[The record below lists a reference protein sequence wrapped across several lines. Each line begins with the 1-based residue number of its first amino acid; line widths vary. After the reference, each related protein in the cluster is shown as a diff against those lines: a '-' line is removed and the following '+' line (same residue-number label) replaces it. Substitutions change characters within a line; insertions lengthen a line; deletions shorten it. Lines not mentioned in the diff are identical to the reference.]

1 MKLMNSILIISY
13 FEAVPKS
20 GVSVRIFEMAKNL
33 ALLGNKVF
41 LIAPGN
47 DKDQVRFNNLHIIN
61 FKPKR
66 YLKTLSNMFY
76 LLKIGHQIIKKYK
89 VDIIISAHLW
99 SFLPALIL
107 KKVYSR
113 KLVLDEHNVE
123 FVRAVRMKSFTH
135 VIFSFLLEK
144 GLANFSDSILTVSLI
159 DKSALCN
166 LGIPRNKVHIIP
178 NGADTQKLH
187 PNIDASSIRRK
198 YNIESDPVVLFM
210 GKLDYKPNLE
220 ALELLFHKIIPN
232 VLHQVQNCKFLIVGM
247 NPPAHLNHKSVL
259 YTGYVTDV
267 AEYIAAADVAIA
279 PILSGSGTRL
289 KILEYMAIGKPVI
302 STSLGAEGIAL
313 ENGKN
318 MVLADDMNEFSS
330 HIIQLITDA
339 NLRNKIGT
347 NARELV
353 VRKYDWNSIVK
364 VLDRDV
370 LKSF

>member
-1 MKLMNSILIISY
+1 MNSIMIISY

-66 YLKTLSNMFY
+66 YLKTLFNMYY
-76 LLKIGHQIIKKYK
+76 LLKIGHQIIKKNK
-89 VDIIISAHLW
+89 IDIIISAHLW
-99 SFLPALIL
+99 SLLPALIL
-107 KKVYSR
+107 KKAYSK

-123 FVRAVRMKSFTH
+123 FVRAVRMKNFKR
-135 VIFSFLLEK
+135 VIFSFILEK
-144 GLANFSDSILTVSLI
+144 GLANFSDSILTVSLL
-159 DKSALCN
+159 DKRALSN
-166 LGIPRNKVHIIP
+166 LGVPLEKVHIIP
-178 NGADTQKLH
+178 NGADTQKLN

-198 YNIESDPVVLFM
+198 HNMESDPVVIFM

-220 ALELLFHKIIPN
+220 ALELLIHKIIPN
-232 VLHQVQNCKFLIVGM
+232 VLQQVPKCKFLIVGM
-247 NPPAHLNHKSVL
+247 NPPVHLNHKSVL
-259 YTGYVTDV
+259 YTGYVKDV

-302 STSLGAEGIAL
+302 STRLGAEGIVL

-318 MVLADDMNEFSS
+318 IVLADDMNKFSS
-330 HIIQLITDA
+330 QVIKLILDA
-339 NLRNKIGT
+339 NLRNRIGKK
-347 NARELV
+347 ARELV
-353 VRKYDWNSIVK
+353 VKKYDWSSIVE

-370 LKSF
+370 IKSF

>member
-1 MKLMNSILIISY
+1 MKSIMILSY

-41 LIAPGN
+41 LIAPEN
-47 DKDQVRFNNLHIIN
+47 DNDQIRINNLNIMK
-61 FKPKR
+61 FKTPR
-66 YLKTLSNMFY
+66 YLKTLFNMYY
-76 LLKIGHQIIKKYK
+76 LLKRGQQIIKENKI
-89 VDIIISAHLW
+89 DIIISAHLW
-99 SFLPALIL
+99 SLLPALIL
-107 KKVYSR
+107 KKGCGK

-123 FVRAVRMKSFTH
+123 FLRAIRMKSLKR
-135 VIFSFLLEK
+135 VILSFILEK
-144 GLANFSDSILTVSLI
+144 GLANFSDSILTVSLL
-159 DKSALCN
+159 DKSALSN
-166 LGIPRNKVHIIP
+166 LGIPPDKVHIIP
-178 NGADTQKLH
+178 NGADTQKFH

-198 YNIESDPVVLFM
+198 HNVESDPLVIFM

-220 ALELLFHKIIPN
+220 ALELLFQKIMPN
-232 VLHQVQNCKFLIVGM
+232 VLQRVPNCKFLVVGM

-259 YTGYVTDV
+259 YTDYVKDV
-267 AEYIAAADVAIA
+267 VKYIAAADVAIA

-302 STSLGAEGIAL
+302 STRLGAEGIVI

-318 MVLADDMNEFSS
+318 IILADDMNEFASQV
-330 HIIQLITDA
+330 IKLILDA
-339 NLRNKIGT
+339 NLRKQIGN

-353 VRKYDWNSIVK
+353 VKKYDWRSIVE

-370 LKSF
+370 LKSL

>member
-1 MKLMNSILIISY
+1 MKQMNSILIISY

-47 DKDQVRFNNLHIIN
+47 DKDHVRFNNLRIIN
-61 FKPKR
+61 FTPKR
-66 YLKTLSNMFY
+66 YLKPLFIMYY
-76 LLKIGHQIIKKYK
+76 LLKTGHQIIKKYK
-89 VDIIISAHLW
+89 IDIIISAHLW
-99 SFLPALIL
+99 SFLPSLIL
-107 KKVYSR
+107 KKIYSK

-123 FVRAVRMKSFTH
+123 FVRAVRMKNFKH
-135 VIFSFLLEK
+135 MIFSFMLEK
-144 GLANFSDSILTVSLI
+144 GLANFSDSILTVSLF
-159 DKSALCN
+159 DKSALSN
-166 LGIPRNKVHIIP
+166 LGIPIEKINIIP

-187 PNIDASSIRRK
+187 PNINSSSIRREF
-198 YNIESDPVVLFM
+198 NIESDPVVIFV

-220 ALELLFHKIIPN
+220 ALELLFHKIMPN
-232 VLHQVQNCKFLIVGM
+232 VLHQIPNCKFLIVGM

-267 AEYIAAADVAIA
+267 AEYIAAADIAIA

-318 MVLADDMNEFSS
+318 MVLADDMNEFSN

-339 NLRNKIGT
+339 DFRNKIGT
-347 NARELV
+347 KARELV
-353 VRKYDWNSIVK
+353 VKKYDWNSIIK
-364 VLDRDV
+364 ALDRDV